1 MAEAKQTVILDVQG
15 LSVTFDGYDASL
27 EKITSLAIAD
37 LSVQIHT
44 GEILA
49 IVGSSGSGKS
59 LLAHAIMGILPY
71 NAQVGG
77 KMAYKG
83 QELTPEYREKLQG
96 KEIAFIPQSVA
107 YLDPLMRVGEQV
119 RGTGG
124 EKLREAQRKAFAKYR
139 LDGKAEKLYPFQ
151 LSGGMARRIL
161 ISTAVVANAELII
174 ADEPTPGL
182 DLNLAIQAL
191 KDFRE
196 FADQGKG
203 VLLITHDIDLALN
216 VADRI
221 SIFHSGTVVETA
233 RREDFSGDG
242 EGLKH
247 PYSRALFRALPQNGF
262 QIAHCP
268 QCGLSCA
275 VWEIDG
281 DELRCACG
289 YHA

>member
-1 MAEAKQTVILDVQG
+1 MAESKRTVILDVQG
-15 LSVTFDGYDASL
+15 LSVAFDSYDASL
-27 EKITSLAIAD
+27 KKSTNLTIAD
-37 LSVQIHT
+37 LSIQIHT

-49 IVGSSGSGKS
+49 VVGSSGSGKS

-71 NAQVGG
+71 NARVGG
-77 KMAYKG
+77 KMTYKG
-83 QELTPEYREKLQG
+83 KELTREYQEKLQG

-124 EKLREAQRKAFAKYR
+124 ERLREAQRKAFKKYR
-139 LDGKAEKLYPFQ
+139 LDEKAEKLYPFQ

-191 KDFRE
+191 KDLRE
-196 FADQGKG
+196 FADLGKG

-233 RREDFSGDG
+233 RKEDFSGDG

-247 PYSRALFRALPQNGF
+247 LYSRALFRALPQNGF
-262 QIAHCP
+262 QIARCP
-268 QCGLSCA
+268 KCGLSCA